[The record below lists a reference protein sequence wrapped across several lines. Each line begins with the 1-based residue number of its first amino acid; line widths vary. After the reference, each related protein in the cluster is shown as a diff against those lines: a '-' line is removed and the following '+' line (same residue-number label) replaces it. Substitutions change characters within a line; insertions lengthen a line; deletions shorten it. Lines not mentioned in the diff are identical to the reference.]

1 MQLSKGQQNMFWKEF
16 QRAWRGY
23 CDVSGQD
30 PDDAAARDAWRR
42 DAIRRATGASS
53 LKAVGRGGAF
63 DRLMIDLAAAAGD
76 FALAAN
82 IEVNQAERIR
92 FRCADCARQI
102 CEIDGR
108 AGLETDEERWRYV
121 AGVAAQAYRGRAWLD
136 IPEADLARVFMMLD
150 TYRRRLL
157 KRAGWRG
164 GRAYPNEPLGFELG
178 RRFGRDGPRVVLLDD
193 SVGSGIESG
202 TQESRKE
209 RQEVCA

>member
-1 MQLSKGQQNMFWKEF
+1 MKLSKGQQNMFWGAFAKAWKAHCTATDTDPAD
-16 QRAWRGY
+16 RAA
-23 CDVSGQD
+23 Q
-30 PDDAAARDAWRR
+30 DAWRR
-42 DAIRRATGASS
+42 GVIFEETGCRS
-53 LKAVGRGGAF
+53 LADVGRGPAL
-63 DRLMIDLAAAAGD
+63 DRLLKRLAVEAEDYERAAEMEVAG
-76 FALAAN
+76 
-82 IEVNQAERIR
+82 AERIR

-136 IPEADLARVFMMLD
+136 IVEDDLERVFQMLD
-150 TYRRRLL
+150 SHRRRQL

-193 SVGSGIESG
+193 VDGDA
-202 TQESRKE
+202 R
-209 RQEVCA
+209 

>member
-1 MQLSKGQQNMFWKEF
+1 
-16 QRAWRGY
+16 
-23 CDVSGQD
+23 
-30 PDDAAARDAWRR
+30 
-42 DAIRRATGASS
+42 
-53 LKAVGRGGAF
+53 
-63 DRLMIDLAAAAGD
+63 
-76 FALAAN
+76 
-82 IEVNQAERIR
+82 
-92 FRCADCARQI
+92 
-102 CEIDGR
+102 
-108 AGLETDEERWRYV
+108 
-121 AGVAAQAYRGRAWLD
+121 
-136 IPEADLARVFMMLD
+136 MMLD